1 MATSVSPVH
10 GPAARSSKEPSK
22 AEYFVESQIQRAR
35 QRVRLSELGKAGL
48 GCLILIA
55 GYSVVLAYL
64 DRWLQ
69 LSSFSRQLLF
79 ACCCLA
85 LATYVGWSVVWPFFQ
100 RINPYYAVRL
110 VEQNLEADKN
120 SLINW
125 LDLHEQP
132 LVPAFRTAIT
142 NQAARDLGKVDLER
156 AIAAKPNLY
165 ALIIG
170 GTLLALLLL
179 LFASSPRQFL
189 SLMGRA
195 WAPFTEATIATRT
208 RLTLVEPPDG
218 DLTVAIG
225 KAVTIDVQVDGRI
238 PDQQK
243 PDSLR
248 VLYRTGP
255 ADPFETRLLDPTD
268 DPHRWHTTFLPAE
281 LKTGFGYKVAGGDAE
296 TPEYH
301 VQVRSNPLLTSVD
314 AVYHYRPY
322 LHWPDRTAQDPNL
335 KDLRGTEVA
344 LTVHTNR
351 TVREGRLLIEGQK
364 PLLGAVHQADPEA
377 LHFQV
382 ILEKDTQYRVFFTS
396 IEGESNHDPM
406 SYSIQVLTD
415 QPPLVVLTRPGRDV
429 ELGVNEVLPLE
440 GQASDDLGL
449 AALTLRLRRQDGKLL
464 EPQPYRQGKS
474 LLRGDGRPPQMLEY
488 KDSVDLA
495 KLREPGG
502 TAYKPQVGQ
511 AIEYWLEAAD
521 HCDYP
526 GPNLGSSKHYKV
538 AFRDPVDPK
547 KQQSQREK
555 AAQEQKAHD
564 QNQDQKLQEQ
574 HDQGKGDKSPQDQKN
589 GQGDDQQKEG
599 GGKGRDQQKGE
610 SGKSTEQQKG
620 DNGQAGDHQK
630 GEDGKSAEQ
639 QKGDNGQAGDQ
650 QKGEDGKS
658 AEQQKGDKGPPGD
671 QQKGEAGKSAEQQKT
686 DKGQAGDQQKGDK
699 GQAGDQQKGD
709 KGQAGDQQKGEAGK
723 SAEQQRSDKSRSD
736 EEKLESADEEA
747 TTGSGQDA
755 EEQR

>member
-1 MATSVSPVH
+1 MATSVTSARGATTRSP
-10 GPAARSSKEPSK
+10 GEPSK
-22 AEYFVESQIQRAR
+22 AEHFVQSEIQRAR

-55 GYSVVLAYL
+55 GYSVLLAYF

-69 LSSFSRQLLF
+69 LSSFARQLLF
-79 ACCCLA
+79 AVCCLT
-85 LATYVGWSVVWPFFQ
+85 LASYVGWSVVWPFFQ
-100 RINPYYAVRL
+100 RINPYYAARL
-110 VEQNLEADKN
+110 VEQNLEVDKN

-165 ALIIG
+165 ALITG

-179 LFASSPRQFL
+179 LFASSPRQFM

-208 RLTLVEPPDG
+208 RLTLVEPADG

-248 VLYRTGP
+248 VLYRAGP

-268 DPHRWHTTFLPAE
+268 DLHRWRTTFLPTE

-301 VQVRSNPLLTSVD
+301 VQVRSNPLLTNVD

-322 LHWPDRTAQDPNL
+322 LHWPDRMAQDPNL

-364 PLLGAVHQADPEA
+364 PIPGEVHQADPEA
-377 LHFQV
+377 LHFQL
-382 ILEKDTQYRVFFTS
+382 ILEKDTQYRVLFTS
-396 IEGESNHDPM
+396 NEGESNHDPIA
-406 SYSIQVLTD
+406 YSIQVLTD
-415 QPPLVVLTRPGRDV
+415 QPPFVVLNSPGRDV
-429 ELGVNEVLPLE
+429 ELGINEVLPLE

-449 AALTLRLRRQDGKLL
+449 AALTLRLRKQDGKLL
-464 EPQPYRQGKS
+464 GFRN
-474 LLRGDGRPPQMLEY
+474 RIDRAGR
-488 KDSVDLA
+488 
-495 KLREPGG
+495 
-502 TAYKPQVGQ
+502 
-511 AIEYWLEAAD
+511 
-521 HCDYP
+521 
-526 GPNLGSSKHYKV
+526 
-538 AFRDPVDPK
+538 
-547 KQQSQREK
+547 
-555 AAQEQKAHD
+555 
-564 QNQDQKLQEQ
+564 
-574 HDQGKGDKSPQDQKN
+574 
-589 GQGDDQQKEG
+589 
-599 GGKGRDQQKGE
+599 
-610 SGKSTEQQKG
+610 
-620 DNGQAGDHQK
+620 
-630 GEDGKSAEQ
+630 
-639 QKGDNGQAGDQ
+639 
-650 QKGEDGKS
+650 
-658 AEQQKGDKGPPGD
+658 
-671 QQKGEAGKSAEQQKT
+671 
-686 DKGQAGDQQKGDK
+686 
-699 GQAGDQQKGD
+699 
-709 KGQAGDQQKGEAGK
+709 
-723 SAEQQRSDKSRSD
+723 
-736 EEKLESADEEA
+736 
-747 TTGSGQDA
+747 
-755 EEQR
+755 